1 MKKLLLS
8 AFVGVLFQAP
18 SPSVMANNAS
28 DVGVK
33 VNTEH
38 QISAKQALQA
48 KLATIDGFS
57 ADFIQRV
64 IDSEGQVIANGEGQ
78 LTVEKPNKVN
88 WHTTSP
94 DETLI
99 IANGETLWFYD
110 PFIEQVSVYDF
121 DQALANTPILLLSS
135 NNETLWDGYRVIQ
148 VESSFVIESLD
159 EQSHVKSL
167 QLKFDN
173 ERLDQLLIFDATG
186 QVSEITLAMRGS
198 SASKATIYDFSI
210 PEGTHIDDQRQ

>member
-8 AFVGVLFQAP
+8 AFVGVLFQVP
-18 SPSVMANNAS
+18 SLSVMALNAI

-148 VESSFVIESLD
+148 VESSFVIESLN

>member
-8 AFVGVLFQAP
+8 AFVGVLFQVP
-18 SPSVMANNAS
+18 SPSVMANNAI

-121 DQALANTPILLLSS
+121 EQALANTPILLLSS

>member
-8 AFVGVLFQAP
+8 AFVGVLFQVP
-18 SPSVMANNAS
+18 SPSVMALNAI

-148 VESSFVIESLD
+148 VESSFVIESLN